1 MKKFLLALTIITG
14 FAACKNGPE
23 PIEKTGAVQLLPSV
37 AAYNNNTNSDTSGM
51 AAPEITPAKVTSRPT
66 KIVYITRQAA
76 PTAANTPPAPVNQV
90 PAPVTPSVTPPL
102 PGTESTGSTT
112 TQQGSGG
119 TNTGK
124 EVSPAIPQPVKKKGW
139 NNATKGAVIGAGA
152 GAIGGAILSK
162 KKGLG
167 AVIGGVVGA
176 AGGYIIGKILIR
188 KTWIIKK

>member
-1 MKKFLLALTIITG
+1 MKKLLLALTIITG

-51 AAPEITPAKVTSRPT
+51 ATPEITPPKVTSRPT
-66 KIVYITRQAA
+66 KIVYIIRQPAQ
-76 PTAANTPPAPVNQV
+76 TGSNTSAAPVNPV
-90 PAPVTPSVTPPL
+90 PAPATPSVTPTL
-102 PGTESTGSTT
+102 PGTGSTGSTT
-112 TQQGSGG
+112 AQQGSGG
-119 TNTGK
+119 TNAGK

-139 NNATKGAVIGAGA
+139 SNATKGAVIGAGT

-167 AVIGGVVGA
+167 AIIGGVVGA
-176 AGGYIIGKILIR
+176 AGGYIIGKNMD
-188 KTWIIKK
+188 KKNAGN